1 MAADAR
7 RETGVGAWAVI
18 GPFMLE
24 AVFALREAR
33 ALLAPVFIAIVLTFV
48 LTSVLA
54 SCVRWLRRR
63 GVPKMLGAFMLV
75 AAPLASTLPLAASL
89 ARPLTL

>member
-18 GPFMLE
+18 GLFKLV

-33 ALLAPVFIAIVLTFV
+33 AVKAKVLIAVVLTFV
-48 LTSVLA
+48 LTFVLA
-54 SCVRWLRRR
+54 PCVRWLRRR
-63 GVPKMLGAFMLV
+63 GVPEMS
-75 AAPLASTLPLAASL
+75 APSFWL
-89 ARPLTL
+89 